1 MIETKTR
8 KFNKKMGL
16 SFILASAVFYFL
28 PDFMLIDPLPDII
41 GYVLAAY
48 GLTMLGDIC
57 EDLADARQRFMKMII
72 IGGAR
77 LFGLFAAFTMFG
89 PNERP
94 TAMLTVSFVLGVVEI
109 AFLIPAIK
117 SMFEGLLYLGTRHNG
132 SAVFNRPP
140 KPENDVR
147 KGKKTSK
154 RIRVKD
160 KNSYTDTVKRQTVSF
175 IILKNTLSILPEML
189 ALSAGGDS
197 QYYNYD
203 RYDQINYF
211 RLIAIFIVA
220 IAGIV
225 WLRRMLKYLRA
236 LMNDAPFMDSI
247 AEKYRTE
254 VLTNE
259 SIFFRRRAALAFIV
273 MSIGAFA
280 AIDLYIRGVG
290 AMPDIIYS
298 GDQELREMNVIPDII
313 CAIAMLVGVL
323 IVAVK
328 NSQWRTRSLIA
339 TAVYGAVSAVS
350 WKLNYDFVYNY
361 GAAQVSRDIVANR
374 LWKLLTALAVFEA
387 LCFTVMILFV
397 CNVLRETVKE
407 HTGYFPKHAT
417 IDPTARA
424 EELHRRLGLMLRV
437 TTVLA
442 AIAGLG
448 GVLRVW
454 MYCSESFAAD
464 ISWIIEMALTAAF
477 AIAFSYSMSRIKES
491 VEEKYMLS

>member
-16 SFILASAVFYFL
+16 SFILAAAVFYFL
-28 PDFMLIDPLPDII
+28 PDFMLIDPLPDVI

-57 EDLADARQRFMKMII
+57 EDLADARRRFMKMII

-132 SAVFNRPP
+132 SAVFNRPQVSG
-140 KPENDVR
+140 KRVR
-147 KGKKTSK
+147 
-154 RIRVKD
+154 KD
-160 KNSYTDTVKRQTVSF
+160 KNSYTDTVKRQTVFF

-189 ALSAGGDS
+189 ALSSGGDS

-211 RLIAIFIVA
+211 RLIAIVIVA

-225 WLRRMLKYLRA
+225 WIRRMLKYLRA
-236 LMNDAPFMDSI
+236 LMNDAPFMESI
-247 AEKYRTE
+247 SEKYRTE

-259 SIFFRRRAALAFIV
+259 SIFFRRRASLAFIV

-280 AIDLYIRGVG
+280 ALDLYIRGVG
-290 AMPDIIYS
+290 ASSEIIFA
-298 GDQELREMNVIPDII
+298 GEQELREMNVIPDII

-323 IVAVK
+323 VVAVK

-339 TAVYGAVSAVS
+339 TAVYGAVSSLS
-350 WKLNYDFVYNY
+350 WKLNYDFVYDY

-387 LCFTVMILFV
+387 ALFTVMILFV

-442 AIAGLG
+442 AVAGAS

-454 MYCSESFAAD
+454 MYCSESFFAD
-464 ISWIIEMALTAAF
+464 ISWIIEVALTAAF
-477 AIAFSYSMSRIKES
+477 AIMFSYSMSRIKES